1 MAVRRLAGG
10 ESRKK
15 EFFFCKNEAR
25 KLLKTNY
32 HVSKKNRNE
41 PKTKLAKLLKIRN
54 GHKNE
59 AKPNRQRSQPSY

>member
-1 MAVRRLAGG
+1 
-10 ESRKK
+10 
-15 EFFFCKNEAR
+15 
-25 KLLKTNY
+25 LKTNY